1 MPDARLGG
9 ISLEILSFRSEE
21 DAVEQKLRDA
31 RPRLLRLLVVVVTAL
46 TAACGPPAP
55 EPPRTDAPGV
65 RGVTTEPEARYL
77 S

>member
-1 MPDARLGG
+1 
-9 ISLEILSFRSEE
+9 
-21 DAVEQKLRDA
+21 VEQKLRDA